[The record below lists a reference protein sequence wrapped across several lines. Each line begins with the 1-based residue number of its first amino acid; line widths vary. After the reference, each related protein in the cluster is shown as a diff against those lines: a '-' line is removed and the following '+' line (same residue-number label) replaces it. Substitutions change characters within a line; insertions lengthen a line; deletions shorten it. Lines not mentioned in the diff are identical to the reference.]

1 MTSSL
6 RSGRS
11 KTQGTTGTRTRPSG
25 CGRSV
30 ARTTVGPAEPV
41 ARLLLDSTVLID
53 ALRGR
58 AAADSLRRARRNGDE
73 PWGCAISVEEIWR
86 GLREE
91 EVAAAARL
99 FRRLRCAPLGVSEG
113 VRAGT
118 WRQEFA
124 SRGVTL
130 HQADCL
136 VASAAVG
143 IGAVFATGN
152 PRDFPMSEVEVAH
165 WPVGA

>member
-1 MTSSL
+1 M
-6 RSGRS
+6 
-11 KTQGTTGTRTRPSG
+11 
-25 CGRSV
+25 
-30 ARTTVGPAEPV
+30 

-73 PWGCAISVEEIWR
+73 PWVCAISVEEIWR

-91 EVAAAARL
+91 EGAAAAARL
-99 FRRLRCAPLGVSEG
+99 FRGLRCAPLGVSEG

-118 WRQEFA
+118 WRREFA

-136 VASAAVG
+136 VASATVG
-143 IGAVFATGN
+143 IGAVLATGN
-152 PRDFPMSEVEVAH
+152 PNDFPMSEVEVAH